1 MDIAKKPDTSDS
13 RTKAEHIRPIPN
25 ADRRRL
31 VRKQETSDTKAV
43 VITDWASI

>member
-1 MDIAKKPDTSDS
+1 MDIAKTPDTSDS

-25 ADRRRL
+25 ADRRHK
-31 VRKQETSDTKAV
+31 VRTPEASDTKAV